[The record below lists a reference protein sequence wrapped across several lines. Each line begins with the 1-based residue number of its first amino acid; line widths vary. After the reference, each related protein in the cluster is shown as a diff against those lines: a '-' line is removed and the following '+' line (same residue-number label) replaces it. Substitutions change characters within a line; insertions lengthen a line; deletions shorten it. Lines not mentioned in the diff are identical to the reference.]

1 MNAPKMVPK
10 LRENQGFIDP
20 GLQTGEAMQP
30 ALSLDM
36 VHPSG
41 VGFRSFVS
49 IPSWS
54 EPCWEWFS
62 FLTLYHMIIYDPPP
76 LFNINKKQNT

>member
-1 MNAPKMVPK
+1 MDIYSIITRVKGLMLRKWYP

-30 ALSLDM
+30 ALPLDM

-49 IPSWS
+49 IPS
-54 EPCWEWFS
+54 
-62 FLTLYHMIIYDPPP
+62 
-76 LFNINKKQNT
+76 